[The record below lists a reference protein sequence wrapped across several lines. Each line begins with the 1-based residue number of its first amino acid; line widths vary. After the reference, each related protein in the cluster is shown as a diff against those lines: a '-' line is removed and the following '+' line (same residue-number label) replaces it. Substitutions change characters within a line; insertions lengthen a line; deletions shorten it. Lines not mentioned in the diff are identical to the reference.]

1 MTFYRFFVITNHFCN
16 NLFSLLQESL
26 TQFFTKTHFISNFY
40 KISDLIWQEG
50 LLLDFLQKKITD
62 NWVKKFLIYS
72 AYLFN
77 ERFLFDSVTRVYL
90 DTLIWPAHKLFVFD
104 LHNISMLFFL
114 FRIECLH
121 DVDNPLKF
129 LTHHWFGLLFSGQQC
144 L

>member
-1 MTFYRFFVITNHFCN
+1 MILYRFFVATNRFCS
-16 NLFSLLQESL
+16 NLLRLLQESL
-26 TQFFTKTHFISNFY
+26 TQFFTSALFITGFY
-40 KISDLIWQEG
+40 KVSDLIWQEG

-90 DTLIWPAHKLFVFD
+90 DALIWPAHKLFVFD

-114 FRIECLH
+114 TLFFFIFS
-121 DVDNPLKF
+121 F
-129 LTHHWFGLLFSGQQC
+129 LIFTLVFFFFLF
-144 L
+144 